1 MLRLGATFTSCFK
14 FSDIYYKQNIHYKI
28 CICKT
33 VMTGT
38 LLQYVNEEMLYT
50 ITTSKRKH
58 TNCQSRLILSH
69 RPISTFIDVKL
80 LELGRLNVPIH
91 LIVGSIIPI
100 ILRTAF

>member
-1 MLRLGATFTSCFK
+1 
-14 FSDIYYKQNIHYKI
+14 
-28 CICKT
+28 
-33 VMTGT
+33 MTGT

-50 ITTSKRKH
+50 ITTSKRRH

-100 ILRTAF
+100 ILRTAFWTSTLCITHFFVTRYKRANV